1 MPEEKRMTPK
11 EKIQEFVARMPD
23 AVSMDQVIYKLNLF
37 CSAETGLA
45 EADRGEGMDHDEFFD
60 ELLAECDEDIKSFE
74 SVQKTLAK
82 VQGGTLTGIKD
93 QVMDLAKRMDGQ
105 TSFEQVVYQIDVLR
119 HHQRVDQAN

>member
-1 MPEEKRMTPK
+1 MTPK